1 MKISKTVSLL
11 SAIIFALVGLLF
23 LLIPNEVLGFF
34 NNISRYFGLPLTP
47 LAGVNFYL
55 ILAVAYMYLVT
66 MVAVLMYRYPEN
78 KIFPML
84 LANGKLTSALVSFYL
99 CIMDKPYLVYLTNGV
114 VDGLIGVLALLLYYK
129 LGKMEA

>member
-23 LLIPNEVLGFF
+23 LLIPNEVLSFF

-66 MVAVLMYRYPEN
+66 MVAVLMYRHPEN

-84 LANGKLTSALVSFYL
+84 LANGKLASALVSFYL

-114 VDGLIGVLALLLYYK
+114 VDGLIGVLALLFYYK